1 MTDGVAKPASHDG
14 AGVPSEMKAWPKTR
28 SRGDAFPIVV
38 HSHLRWAFVW
48 QRPQQTHSRLARR
61 HRVLFV
67 EEPTLQARGLQDR
80 LDITSPIEN
89 LWIVQPQLSPG
100 PNVELRTRA
109 LLREAGQSIFKDS
122 FANAV
127 HWLYTPMM
135 EPQIDEFSKP
145 RAIVYDCMDELSQF
159 AAPPLHLAE
168 RERRLLQRADLV
180 FTGGYELG
188 AAKSK
193 LHSNVHVF
201 GCGVDFDHFHQAA
214 TLDDPALDL
223 EMIPRPRLGYIGVID
238 ERLDYQLLRDL
249 ARANR
254 SWSIVMVG
262 PVVKVDPE
270 GLPNEPNIVYL
281 GPRDY
286 SDLPSYARGFD
297 ACLMPFAMNA
307 ASFYINP
314 TKTLEYLATGK
325 PVISTPVRDVVRQ
338 FKDSVHIAQAAA
350 FPTMVSRVLAGDR
363 FDSKTGIER
372 ARASSW
378 EKNISQMELYVA
390 VAAAGPSGAKTRSR
404 QSSARPAVEPRG
416 ARIGVPA

>member
-1 MTDGVAKPASHDG
+1 MTDGVAKPASHDS
-14 AGVPSEMKAWPKTR
+14 AGSPSENMRSPRTR
-28 SRGDAFPIVV
+28 SCGDVFPIVV
-38 HSHLRWAFVW
+38 HSHLRWSFVW
-48 QRPQQTHSRLARR
+48 QRPQQTHSRLTRR
-61 HRVLFV
+61 HKVLFV
-67 EEPTLQARGLQDR
+67 EEPTLQATGLHDR
-80 LDITSPIEN
+80 LDVTSPIEN

-109 LLREAGQSIFKDS
+109 LLREARQSIFKDS

-135 EPQIDEFSKP
+135 EPQIDEFGKP

-159 AAPPLHLAE
+159 AASPLHLAE

-193 LHSNVHVF
+193 LHPNVHVF

-214 TLDDPALDL
+214 TLERPALDL
-223 EMIPRPRLGYIGVID
+223 EAVPGPRLGYIGVID
-238 ERLDYQLLRDL
+238 ERLDYELLRNL

-262 PVVKVDPE
+262 PVVKVDPAA
-270 GLPNEPNIVYL
+270 LPDEPNIAYL
-281 GPRDY
+281 GAREY
-286 SDLPSYARGFD
+286 SALPSYARGFD

-307 ASFYINP
+307 ASFFINP

-325 PVISTPVRDVVRQ
+325 PVFSTPVRDVVRQ
-338 FKDSVHIAQAAA
+338 FKDCVHIADAGA
-350 FPTMVSRVLAGDR
+350 FPATVSRVLAGERLDP
-363 FDSKTGIER
+363 TIGIER

-378 EKNISQMELYVA
+378 EKTVARMELYVS
-390 VAAAGPSGAKTRSR
+390 VAAADRFRPKTRSR
-404 QSSARPAVEPRG
+404 QISARSAAESRG
-416 ARIGVPA
+416 ARVGVPA